1 MKRPCVAVV
10 DDEPGVRKGLSRL
23 LRTAEFEA
31 RCYGSAEEFLENWE
45 REPPDCLI
53 VDLQM
58 PGVSGMEMQATLRR
72 AGARMPVIVV
82 TARDDSESQEQCLGL
97 GAAAYLCKPSDCEA
111 LVEVVRAVLARTPGP
126 PSQSS

>member
-31 RCYGSAEEFLENWE
+31 RCYGSAQEFLENWE

-111 LVEVVRAVLARTPGP
+111 LVEVVRAVLARTTER
-126 PSQSS
+126 PS